1 MPDDSFRRDLSAT
14 LAAIEGMLGELPGD
28 VAKQIRHKLK
38 DIREILVERR
48 APRFVLVGRRG
59 SGKSSLVNALYGE
72 RVAEIGHVKAQT
84 GAPRWF
90 TYDRDEGQL
99 DFLDTR
105 GFQEAHRPE
114 EADEAATAL
123 ESILLELEKKSP
135 DAVLFLVKATEV
147 GAAIDGDL
155 DETEVL
161 LERLRRKHGVGLPLV
176 CVITQCDLLEP
187 KDVTLHAPDGFDPR
201 DLQEKRERVKHV
213 ERLVEDQVRQ
223 RPGLRDHFVTSI
235 GISAYQSWREDGT
248 RRSDQRW
255 RVDDLVSF
263 LFERLPQQARM
274 ELVRV
279 ARVQHLQRKMAK
291 SLTTLVASMCA
302 GLAATPIPVG
312 DIGPLTSL
320 QVALVVA
327 IGYVSGRDPSPE
339 TAREFLGAIGV
350 NVGIGFAFREAA
362 RALVKFI
369 FPGAGNLVSAS
380 VAFAGTWAVGSAAI
394 AYFIDGVSIDEA
406 RRRWQLARAGDE
418 DGERAASPSEPQ
430 LLEEPDLPENTGASP
445 QEGEAEDS

>member
-1 MPDDSFRRDLSAT
+1 MSDEQFRRDLSAT
-14 LAAIEGMLGELPGD
+14 LAAIEGMLGELPSD
-28 VAKQIRHKLK
+28 VAKQIRIKLK

-72 RVAEIGHVKAQT
+72 QVAAVGHVKAQT

-90 TYDRDEGQL
+90 TYDREEGQL

-105 GFQEAHRPE
+105 GFQEAHRPK

-155 DETEVL
+155 DETETL
-161 LERLRRKHGVGLPLV
+161 LERLRRRHGVGLPLV

-187 KDVTLHAPDGFDPR
+187 KDVALHAPDAHERR
-201 DLQEKRERVKHV
+201 DLDEKRQRVKHV
-213 ERLVEDQVRQ
+213 ERLMEDQIRQ
-223 RPGLRDHFVTSI
+223 RPGLREHFVASI
-235 GISAYQSWREDGT
+235 GISSYQSWREDGS

-255 RVDDLVSF
+255 RVDELVSF
-263 LFERLPQQARM
+263 LFDRLPQQARM

-279 ARVQHLQRKMAK
+279 ARIQHLQRKMAK

-327 IGYVSGRDPSPE
+327 IGYLGGRDPSPA

-362 RALVKFI
+362 RAIVKFV

-394 AYFIDGVSIDEA
+394 AYFIDGVSIEEA
-406 RRRWQLARAGDE
+406 RQRLKLARRGQEDE
-418 DGERAASPSEPQ
+418 GPREPARLPENVGASPSEGGD
-430 LLEEPDLPENTGASP
+430 DLP
-445 QEGEAEDS
+445 